1 MNLRT
6 ALIACV
12 ALLFGAACSEA
23 SAPQADRAPGSRTS
37 LFARAPTAAWRLPD
51 RLREISGLTVTPD
64 GRLFAHDDER
74 AIIYQLDVT
83 QGAII
88 KSFAVGD
95 AERGDFEDI
104 TTTPDG
110 YFWLMSSNG
119 RLLRFRE
126 GQSGG
131 RVDFERFNTGLKDV
145 CELEGLAYLASAQS
159 LILACKVNHARDMRD
174 TLALYAWPIASE
186 RPATLWRSMPVGPVI
201 AAAGARAFHPSSL
214 QFDGPSG
221 RILLLSARDGAL
233 AEFGADGELL
243 TARRLGPEHVQAEG
257 MAVMP
262 SGDLVISD
270 EGGSGHARIAVYGR
284 LQ

>member
-1 MNLRT
+1 MTVMLL
-6 ALIACV
+6 AV
-12 ALLFGAACSEA
+12 AGLGCSEP
-23 SAPQADRAPGSRTS
+23 STPQADRAPGARTS

-51 RLREISGLTVTPD
+51 RLREISGLTVSPD

-74 AIIYQLDVT
+74 AIIYQLDVA

-88 KSFAVGD
+88 KSFSVGD
-95 AERGDFEDI
+95 GERGDFEGIAIGPNGD
-104 TTTPDG
+104 
-110 YFWLMSSNG
+110 FWLSTSNG

-126 GQSGG
+126 GAGG
-131 RVDFERFNTGLKDV
+131 AHVDFERFTSGLKDV
-145 CELEGLAYLASAQS
+145 CEVEGLAYLASAQS

-174 TLALYAWPIASE
+174 TLLLYAWPVE
-186 RPATLWRSMPVGPVI
+186 TEGPATVWRSIPVAPVI
-201 AAAGARAFHPSSL
+201 AAAGVRAFHPSSIEI
-214 QFDGPSG
+214 DGASG

-233 AEFGADGELL
+233 AEFSPEGELL

-257 MAVMP
+257 MTVMP
-262 SGDLVISD
+262 DGNLVISD